1 MQIQSGGG
9 RKLWEGEIIFDRQT
23 NTRREEQSKG

>member
-9 RKLWEGEIIFDRQT
+9 RKLWEGEIILTDKQT
-23 NTRREEQSKG
+23 PGVKSNLKG